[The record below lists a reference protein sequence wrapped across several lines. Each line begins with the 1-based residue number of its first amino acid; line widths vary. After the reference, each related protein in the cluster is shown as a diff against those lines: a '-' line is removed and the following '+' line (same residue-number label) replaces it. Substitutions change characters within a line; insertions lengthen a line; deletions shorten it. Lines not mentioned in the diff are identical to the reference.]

1 MFPTQWKIHL
11 RVVNTTRTYCANRSP
26 TGPDPLTPLLL
37 DAPDTVAGNM
47 FFGRSKKPDEMARVR
62 AEVARLHQAFVE
74 QAEARAA
81 MQEALDAKAKADAE
95 AAGLPAPDPT
105 AGLSARIDTI
115 AEQLA
120 LLETR
125 LTSVSTELVNQLS
138 ELGNDI
144 DALQNRPDPAP
155 LDDETIETL
164 RDTQTRLANEQARY
178 QIAFRSDLA
187 RLAEQVRKTR

>member
-1 MFPTQWKIHL
+1 
-11 RVVNTTRTYCANRSP
+11 
-26 TGPDPLTPLLL
+26 
-37 DAPDTVAGNM
+37 M

-74 QAEARAA
+74 HAESRVA
-81 MQEALDAKAKADAE
+81 MQEALDARAAAE
-95 AAGLPAPDPT
+95 AASDPQPDAT
-105 AGLSARIDTI
+105 AALSSRIDAL

-125 LTSVSTELVNQLS
+125 LTSVSTEFVNQLS

-144 DALQNRPDPAP
+144 DALQNRPDPQP
-155 LDDETIETL
+155 LDDETVETL

-178 QIAFRSDLA
+178 QIAFRADLA
-187 RLAEQVRKTR
+187 RLAEQVRKAR